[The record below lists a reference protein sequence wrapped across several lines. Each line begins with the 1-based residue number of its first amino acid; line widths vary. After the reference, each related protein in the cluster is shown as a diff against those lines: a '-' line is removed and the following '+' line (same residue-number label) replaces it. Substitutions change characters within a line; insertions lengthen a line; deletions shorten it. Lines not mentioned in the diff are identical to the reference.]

1 MISYRFTDM
10 FRLNLLENE
19 IVEGLRL
26 NELITLC
33 CIEPNYTHTN
43 KMKLAILIQEE
54 YETKQKKN
62 KEMLDEKYEYMIE
75 FYNKIDIVKK
85 DIVKKDI
92 VFKDEIKWYQEMKYH
107 FAEKRKKWYQDMT
120 TYFLHSMQKQHK
132 SFISFFI
139 SKWKELYPENIGKES
154 QLESEIMLSDIAMKN
169 INNENSNNHSNIERY
184 NHMMSIK
191 ISPHNIL
198 YASDHEYNFFLKKC

>member
-1 MISYRFTDM
+1 
-10 FRLNLLENE
+10 
-19 IVEGLRL
+19 
-26 NELITLC
+26 
-33 CIEPNYTHTN
+33 
-43 KMKLAILIQEE
+43 MKLAILIQEE

-120 TYFLHSMQKQHK
+120 TYFLHSMQKKRK

-169 INNENSNNHSNIERY
+169 INDENSNNHSNIERY